1 MGVIV
6 TGRVANAENPKQVGR
21 WTMLMDVVRDAAL

>member
-1 MGVIV
+1 MSH
-6 TGRVANAENPKQVGR
+6 AENPKQVGR